1 LLGIVKT
8 VFLQPKIWIQM
19 SNNQPN
25 TKVAP
30 EIKTIGET
38 QPLAQ
43 TGKFVRE
50 NQKSL
55 TFIISAVLALIV
67 IYFAYQKF
75 YLAPRE
81 VEASNQMYVAQ
92 DFWDKKQWDKAIN
105 GDAGYPGFA
114 KIVDEYSNTKAANLA
129 YYYLGV
135 AYLNKGDYK
144 KAVDNFTNYRGDDA
158 IISAQALGN
167 TGDAYVEL
175 KDYDKAVIYY
185 KKAADK
191 GNNAFISPI
200 YLKKLALVYENQK
213 NYSDALDAYQKIKT
227 DYPESNEA
235 ATIDKYIARAQ
246 AEK

>member
-1 LLGIVKT
+1 
-8 VFLQPKIWIQM
+8 M

-25 TKVAP
+25 TKVAT
-30 EIKTIGET
+30 EIKTVGEA

-43 TGKFVRE
+43 TGNFVRE

-55 TFIISAVLALIV
+55 LFISTAVIALII

-81 VEASNQMYVAQ
+81 VDASNQMYVAQ
-92 DFWDKKQWDKAIN
+92 DFWEKKQWDKAIN

-129 YYYLGV
+129 FYYLGV
-135 AYLNKGDYK
+135 AYLNKGEYK
-144 KAVDNFTNYRGDDA
+144 KAIDNLTNYRGDDV
-158 IISAQALGN
+158 IIAAQALGN

-175 KDYDKAVIYY
+175 KDYDKAITYY

-191 GNNAFISPI
+191 GNNNFISPM
-200 YLKKLALVYENQK
+200 YLKKLGLVYEAKK
-213 NYSDALDAYQKIKT
+213 NYKDAADAYQKIKT
-227 DYPESNEA
+227 DFPESNESA
-235 ATIDKYIARAQ
+235 SIEKYIARAAAQ
-246 AEK
+246 K